1 MEGLKPRIDSIG
13 AITTMSSG
21 MWAEKYRP
29 QTLDKMVN
37 QTEIVSRLKNF
48 VKERNLPHLLFV
60 GPAGVGKTTSILAL
74 ARDLYGPGYQ
84 SFILELNASDERG
97 IDVIR
102 EKVKNFAR
110 TAAISSEVPFKI
122 LIMDE
127 ADNLTSPAQHALRRT
142 MERYTRT
149 CRFCLIGNYSES
161 IIEPIQSR
169 CSIFRFGPLSEVD
182 SKGWIR
188 SIAVKEGVNLI
199 EEGVDAI
206 YEAAI
211 GDLRK
216 AVNLLQ
222 AAAATSGGEVDDV
235 AIYSVLG
242 RVSPG
247 RIREMLNLGLK
258 GQFLEAREI
267 LRALL
272 IDEGLAADDIIRMVY
287 SEVLRLGIPERWKV
301 KLSDAIGEID
311 YRLTQGARPEI
322 QLGALVAKLA
332 LAGEEID
339 R

>member
-1 MEGLKPRIDSIG
+1 
-13 AITTMSSG
+13 MSSG

-29 QTLDKMVN
+29 QNLDDMVN

-48 VKERNLPHLLFV
+48 VKDRNLPHLLFV

-74 ARDLYGPGYQ
+74 AQDLYGPGYR

-127 ADNLTSPAQHALRRT
+127 ADSLTSAAQHALRRT
-142 MERYTRT
+142 MEIYTRT
-149 CRFCLIGNYSES
+149 CRFCLIGNYSER

-169 CSIFRFGPLSEVD
+169 CSVFRFGPLSEKD
-182 SKGWIR
+182 LKGR
-188 SIAVKEGVNLI
+188 VRTIAKKEGVNLI
-199 EEGVDAI
+199 PEGLDAI
-206 YEAAI
+206 YDAAE

-216 AVNLLQ
+216 ATNLLQ
-222 AAAATSGGEVDDV
+222 AAAATQGGEVDDI
-235 AIYSVLG
+235 AIYGVLG

-247 RIREMLNLGLK
+247 KVREMINLGLK
-258 GQFLEAREI
+258 GEFLDAREV
-267 LRALL
+267 LRGLL
-272 IDEGLAADDIIRMVY
+272 IDEGLAAEDIIRMIY
-287 SEVLRLGIPERWKV
+287 SEVLRLGIPEKRKV
-301 KLSDAIGEID
+301 QLSDAIGEVD

-322 QLGALVAKLA
+322 QLSALLAKLA
-332 LAGEEID
+332 LAGEEMY
-339 R
+339 

>member
-1 MEGLKPRIDSIG
+1 
-13 AITTMSSG
+13 MSSG

-29 QTLDKMVN
+29 QNLDDMVN

-48 VKERNLPHLLFV
+48 VKDRNLPHLLFV

-74 ARDLYGPGYQ
+74 AQDLYGPGYR

-127 ADNLTSPAQHALRRT
+127 ADSLTSAAQHALRRT
-142 MERYTRT
+142 MEIYTRT
-149 CRFCLIGNYSES
+149 CRFCLIGNYSER

-169 CSIFRFGPLSEVD
+169 CSVFRFGPLSEKD
-182 SKGWIR
+182 LKGWVR
-188 SIAVKEGVNLI
+188 GIAKEEGVNLI
-199 EEGVDAI
+199 PEGLDAI
-206 YEAAI
+206 FDAAE

-216 AVNLLQ
+216 ATNLLQ
-222 AAAATSGGEVDDV
+222 AAAATQGGEVDDI
-235 AIYSVLG
+235 AIYGVLG

-247 RIREMLNLGLK
+247 KVREMINFGLK
-258 GQFLEAREI
+258 GEFLEAREI
-267 LRALL
+267 LRSLL
-272 IDEGLAADDIIRMVY
+272 IDEGLAAEDIIRMIY
-287 SEVLRLGIPERWKV
+287 SEVLRLGIPEKQKV
-301 KLSDAIGEID
+301 QLSDTIGEVD

-322 QLGALVAKLA
+322 QLSALLAKLA
-332 LAGEEID
+332 LAGEEMC
-339 R
+339 